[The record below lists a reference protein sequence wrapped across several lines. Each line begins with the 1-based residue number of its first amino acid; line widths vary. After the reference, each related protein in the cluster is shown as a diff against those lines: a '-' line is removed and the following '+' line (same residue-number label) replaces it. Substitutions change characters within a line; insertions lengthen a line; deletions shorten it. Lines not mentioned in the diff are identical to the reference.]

1 MKLNGSHKFNAN
13 SWQVFNAILNPA
25 VLQSCIPGCN
35 SVEYLDPTR
44 LKANITTPL
53 PGLKGPY
60 GAVIRIAQRQDP
72 NILVLEL
79 HRKGTGGSINATSQI
94 NITDGPDGALLTY
107 NTTADLEGPIAIANN
122 PIGQGI
128 TKNSLKT
135 IGEHFGGRDHT
146 TVIHS
151 CQTVKDLM
159 DTDSLFRE
167 NVTELQQKVQLAAM

>member
-1 MKLNGSHKFNAN
+1 MNAVRRGGCISVCVRKGFMKFNGSHKFNAN

-44 LKANITTPL
+44 LRANITTPL

-107 NTTADLEGPIAIANN
+107 NTTADLEGPIAI
-122 PIGQGI
+122 PITLSARASQR
-128 TKNSLKT
+128 T
-135 IGEHFGGRDHT
+135 H
-146 TVIHS
+146 
-151 CQTVKDLM
+151 
-159 DTDSLFRE
+159 
-167 NVTELQQKVQLAAM
+167 